1 MRPFEGVK
9 VLDCT
14 HVLAGPFATY
24 QLAVLGADVVKV
36 ENPHEPDQS
45 RESGGGDELAE
56 AGMGLAYLT
65 QGSGK
70 RSIAVDLKTEE
81 GRAVFR
87 RLATTWADVLVENY
101 RAGALA
107 ALGLGYDDL
116 AGDNPGLVY
125 ASLTGFGQEGPRA
138 GQTSYDHAIQAT
150 SGLADATGT
159 ETSGPIRTA
168 APVVDYATG
177 TSAAFAISAALYQ
190 RARTGRGQCID
201 LAMLDVALVLQAS
214 SVTEHLYT
222 GERRSRRGNWHR
234 LSESSVHE
242 TADGLVQLAV
252 VNRREHRRF
261 FAAVDMPEEA
271 EQDGFHERRARRD
284 EKDAAIGA
292 LMRTRSAEEW
302 EEHLQAR
309 HVPAA
314 RVRPLAEALQDPQLA
329 HRSLLHT
336 HEAVPGVEGP
346 VTVPV
351 AAFSYAHDG
360 PRVDGPP
367 PRLGEHTDEVLGEA
381 GYGEEEIAALRSV
394 GGVS

>member
-45 RESGGGDELAE
+45 RESGGGDDLAE
-56 AGMGLAYLT
+56 AGMGLAYQT

-70 RSIAVDLKTEE
+70 RAIAVDLKTAE
-81 GRAVFR
+81 GRDVFR

-107 ALGLGYDDL
+107 GLGLGYDDL
-116 AGDNPGLVY
+116 AVHNPGLIY

-138 GQTSYDHAIQAT
+138 GRTSYDHAIQAT

-190 RARTGRGQCID
+190 RARTGEGQRID

-214 SVTEHLYT
+214 TVTEHLFT
-222 GERRSRRGNWHR
+222 GEQRSRRGNWHR

-271 EQDGFHERRARRD
+271 ERDGFHERRARRA
-284 EKDAAIGA
+284 EKDAAISA
-292 LMRTRSAEEW
+292 LMRTRTAAEW
-302 EEHLQAR
+302 EDHLQAR

-329 HRSLLHT
+329 HRGLLHT
-336 HEAVPGVEGP
+336 HDAVPGVERP

-351 AAFSYAHDG
+351 AAFTYAHDG

-367 PRLGEHTDEVLGEA
+367 PRVGEHTDEVLAEV
-381 GYGEEEIAALRSV
+381 GYGIEEIAALRDV